1 MSSAVLAARKARAS
15 DVPTTDMLAEAIAY
29 VRPRLQG
36 ANPIGDRLRTFWAGV
51 AAARDLAAADVIEA
65 EFLLLARDTRLT
77 ADLGRHAETD
87 IRHVIRWAML
97 GMNPFQ

>member
-1 MSSAVLAARKARAS
+1 MSSAALAARKARAC
-15 DVPTTDMLAEAIAY
+15 DVSTTDMLAEAVAY
-29 VRPRLQG
+29 VRPHLEG
-36 ANPIGDRLRTFWAGV
+36 TNPIGDRLRNLWAGV

-65 EFLLLARDTRLT
+65 EFLLLARDTRLA

-87 IRHVIRWAML
+87 LRHVIRWAML

>member
-15 DVPTTDMLAEAIAY
+15 DVPATDMLAEAIAY
-29 VRPRLQG
+29 VRPRLEG
-36 ANPIGDRLRTFWAGV
+36 ANPISDRLRTLWAGV

-65 EFLLLARDTRLT
+65 EFLLLARDTRLA
-77 ADLGRHAETD
+77 ADLGCHAETD

-97 GMNPFQ
+97 DMNPFQ

>member
-1 MSSAVLAARKARAS
+1 MSAVLAARKARAC
-15 DVPTTDMLAEAIAY
+15 DVPTTDTLAEAVAY
-29 VRPRLQG
+29 VRPRLEV
-36 ANPIGDRLRTFWAGV
+36 ASPIGDRLRALWAGV

-65 EFLLLARDTRLT
+65 EFLLLARDTRL
-77 ADLGRHAETD
+77 AAGLGRHAETD